1 MGFKE
6 LMKENKKM
14 FDSWMED
21 EKVKPEQAEYYQ
33 KELLKDVQK
42 AIGSDFMII
51 TKEDYQNE
59 IEGALQNG

>member
-21 EKVKPEQAEYYQ
+21 ENVKPEQAEYYQ